1 MDGRSFGSTQ
11 WMSVTTDALDADRV
25 LEIDFSLVDFSRL
38 ILQKMQESSAKELI
52 CFFGNL
58 ISLVIERTDGVYVL

>member
-1 MDGRSFGSTQ
+1 MDGRSCGSTQ
-11 WMSVTTDALDADRV
+11 RMSVTTDADRV

>member
-1 MDGRSFGSTQ
+1 MDGRSCGSTQ
-11 WMSVTTDALDADRV
+11 RMSVTTDADRV

-38 ILQKMQESSAKELI
+38 ILQKMQESSAKEFL
-52 CFFGNL
+52 CFFGNS

>member
-1 MDGRSFGSTQ
+1 
-11 WMSVTTDALDADRV
+11 MSVTTDALDADRV

>member
-1 MDGRSFGSTQ
+1 MDGRSCGSTQ
-11 WMSVTTDALDADRV
+11 RMSVTTDALDADRV

-38 ILQKMQESSAKELI
+38 ILQKMQESSAKELL
-52 CFFGNL
+52 CFFGNS

>member
-1 MDGRSFGSTQ
+1 
-11 WMSVTTDALDADRV
+11 MSVTTDADRV

-38 ILQKMQESSAKELI
+38 ILQKMQESSAKELL
-52 CFFGNL
+52 CFFGNS